1 MMRGQ
6 EAPESIPQ
14 YLPPYEGPPP
24 WCPPE
29 ERDKHPDYCSDL
41 ERFLPRNISLQRNK
55 TSEQL
60 GFNIRGGK
68 EHNCGIFVSK
78 VMQNSEA
85 DRLGLREGDQI
96 LSVNDTNLEHIDHG
110 EAVKILKNNTSIWM
124 IVKYF
129 PYGYNK
135 TYDKGRHSNPGSPQP
150 TR

>member
-55 TSEQL
+55 TSEQ
-60 GFNIRGGK
+60 
-68 EHNCGIFVSK
+68 